1 MKKLIIFGFEGT
13 IVDTSPGI
21 LFCFNA
27 TALSMGY
34 APIPHES
41 LYGIIGIPLDQ
52 GFRRLYGMKE
62 DEIEYAVNNY
72 SKLYSMKG
80 EEMLMVYSGVQEC
93 LESLKEN
100 GCKLA
105 IATQQHRKYISNML
119 ETYKEIG
126 DLFDVVCA
134 TDVDT
139 NLNKRDMILQACNT
153 LGIPGEDALV
163 VGDSYLEAEGARDAG
178 VDFAAALYGWGFRS
192 QEDAQRYH
200 CRAYLNSASE
210 IQTKLTVL

>member
-1 MKKLIIFGFEGT
+1 MKKLFIFGFEGT

-21 LFCFNA
+21 LFCFNT

-34 APIPHES
+34 SPVPHDS
-41 LYGIIGIPLDQ
+41 LYGVIGIPLEQ

-80 EEMLMVYSGVQEC
+80 EEMLMFYSGVQEC
-93 LESLKEN
+93 LEGLKQN

-105 IATQQHRKYISNML
+105 IATQQHRKYITNML
-119 ETYKEIG
+119 TTYPEIG
-126 DLFDVVCA
+126 SLFDVVCA

-139 NLNKRDMILQACNT
+139 YMNKRDMILQVCET
-153 LGIPGEDALV
+153 LEISKDEAIV
-163 VGDSYLEAEGARDAG
+163 VGDSYVDAEGAREAG

-192 QEDAQRYH
+192 NEEAKRYY
-200 CRAYLNSASE
+200 CRAYLNSAYE
-210 IQTKLTVL
+210 IKSKLSVL